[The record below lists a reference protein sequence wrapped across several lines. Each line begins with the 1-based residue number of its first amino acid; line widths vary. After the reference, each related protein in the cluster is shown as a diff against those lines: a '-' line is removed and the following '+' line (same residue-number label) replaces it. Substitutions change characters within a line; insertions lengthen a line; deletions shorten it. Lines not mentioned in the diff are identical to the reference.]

1 MDYTRLLQRLIWET
15 VLEEEIRLSQR
26 SLDDQV
32 DSILLRFESDCIVDV
47 ASPGEDQTA
56 EARLSLLPLIL
67 ELKDEEKDDD
77 EKDDDDAGSQKPEL
91 GDPDEEEKEDVKNKT
106 GDVEDAQPD
115 GEADPLRPKIDL
127 GKFAGKVAR
136 LVVNYEA
143 LLDLPIAIVN
153 RARNYL
159 EQNYGLSV
167 AKEFM
172 EMMEQD
178 YDVVVDRKGHKEPR
192 EHPLAVGAAASG
204 LS

>member
-1 MDYTRLLQRLIWET
+1 MNHTRLLQRLIWET

-47 ASPGEDQTA
+47 AAPGEDQTA
-56 EARLSLLPLIL
+56 ESRLSLASLIL
-67 ELKDEEKDDD
+67 ELKDDKKDDD
-77 EKDDDDAGSQKPEL
+77 EGEGGDPKPEI
-91 GDPDEEEKEDVKNKT
+91 GDPEEEEKEDVKDKT

-115 GEADPLRPKIDL
+115 DEADPLRPKIDL

-159 EQNYGLSV
+159 EQNYGIAV

-192 EHPLAVGAAASG
+192 EHPLAVGAGASG